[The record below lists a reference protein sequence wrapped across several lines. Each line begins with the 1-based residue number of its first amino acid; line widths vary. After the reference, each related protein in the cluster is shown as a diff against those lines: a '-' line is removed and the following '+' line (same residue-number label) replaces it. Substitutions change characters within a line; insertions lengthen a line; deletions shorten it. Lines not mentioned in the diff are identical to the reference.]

1 MSPAYKNVTTLTVS
15 AFAEMASSDS
25 AAPGGGA
32 VAGVV
37 AGLAAALAAM
47 AGRFALKHATDP
59 TSFGALVNRA
69 DELRSRCCDLAD
81 ADTRAYAAF
90 AAARQMSTGDGGEQR
105 RLAMQAARAAAAAP
119 PLELARAAS
128 EIADIGLELVTAGNP
143 HLRSDACA
151 AALFASAAARVSAI
165 LVDLNVSADGTD
177 PGLAQAN
184 QHARAAATA
193 AQRAL
198 VLTTEVT

>member
-1 MSPAYKNVTTLTVS
+1 VSPAYKNVTTLTVS

-90 AAARQMSTGDGGEQR
+90 AAARQMSTGAGGEQR
-105 RLAMQAARAAAAAP
+105 RLAMQAARGAAAAP
-119 PLELARAAS
+119 PR

-165 LVDLNVSADGTD
+165 LVDLNISADGTD